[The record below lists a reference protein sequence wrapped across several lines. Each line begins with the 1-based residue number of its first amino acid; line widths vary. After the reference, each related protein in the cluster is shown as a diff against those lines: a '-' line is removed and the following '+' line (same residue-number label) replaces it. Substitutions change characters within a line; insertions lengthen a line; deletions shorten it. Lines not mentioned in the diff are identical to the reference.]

1 MATSFVLV
9 HGAFGGSY
17 GFRGVRPLLWGAGH
31 EVHTPSLTG
40 IGDRAHH
47 RTPEIDLD
55 LHVRDL
61 VATIEIED
69 LHDIVLLGFSYGGMV
84 ITGALDHIGERVSHL
99 VYLDA
104 FVPADGE
111 SAVGILGSAGE
122 AMQAAATD
130 GYVPPIGRDL
140 GSEEANAWSDARR
153 VGQPL
158 KTLTSPVSLSKPL
171 EEWPFTRTFIKAT
184 ADEAESDT
192 SPFWTAHHRA
202 MASDAWEAHEIAT
215 NHMVPALAPE
225 ELANILLSFT

>member
-1 MATSFVLV
+1 MSTFVLC

-17 GFRGVRPLLWGAGH
+17 GFRGVRPLLWSAGH

-61 VATIEIED
+61 VATIETED

-84 ITGALDHIGERVSHL
+84 VTGALDAIGDRVAHL

-104 FVPADGE
+104 FVPSDGD
-111 SAVGILGSAGE
+111 SAVSILGPAGE
-122 AMQAAATD
+122 AMVGAADD

-140 GSEEANAWSDARR
+140 GSDAANAWSDARR

-171 EEWPFTRTFIKAT
+171 DEWPFTRTYTKAT
-184 ADEAESDT
+184 ADEAEPDT
-192 SPFWTAHHRA
+192 SPFWAAYHVA
-202 MASDAWEAHEIAT
+202 VASDAWSAHEIAT
-215 NHMVPALAPE
+215 NHMIPALAPDQ
-225 ELANILLSFT
+225 LADILLAL